1 MDEKEKQKMEY
12 INDNIIE
19 KGYNPEELSNF
30 IIKTIGIP
38 MESLPF
44 EKLKEMVEEF
54 KNRGLTETYKT
65 IKLNE
70 KKMKETEKEK
80 KKKEIEK
87 EANERLNSPLY
98 NLYLPA
104 SYEIETKLQQEN
116 KLLELHRNKTP
127 IQVIISEPIKE
138 EKKGFFSKAY
148 MTYRIQCPQLNSDV
162 RRSFPDFEWFRNQ
175 LISRYP
181 LRYIPPICKENV
193 VKQIESILKMEN
205 EEYTELRKMRYLQ
218 RFMDSLI
225 KRNIFKTSPILQ
237 EFLVLNDELFKTYQ
251 NKLNNKKYELNISL
265 DNMITLKGKIK
276 CELKKK

>member
-162 RRSFPDFEWFRNQ
+162 RRSFPDFEW
-175 LISRYP
+175 
-181 LRYIPPICKENV
+181 
-193 VKQIESILKMEN
+193 
-205 EEYTELRKMRYLQ
+205 
-218 RFMDSLI
+218 
-225 KRNIFKTSPILQ
+225 
-237 EFLVLNDELFKTYQ
+237 
-251 NKLNNKKYELNISL
+251 
-265 DNMITLKGKIK
+265 
-276 CELKKK
+276 

>member
-87 EANERLNSPLY
+87 
-98 NLYLPA
+98 
-104 SYEIETKLQQEN
+104 I
-116 KLLELHRNKTP
+116 
-127 IQVIISEPIKE
+127 
-138 EKKGFFSKAY
+138 
-148 MTYRIQCPQLNSDV
+148 
-162 RRSFPDFEWFRNQ
+162 
-175 LISRYP
+175 
-181 LRYIPPICKENV
+181 
-193 VKQIESILKMEN
+193 
-205 EEYTELRKMRYLQ
+205 
-218 RFMDSLI
+218 
-225 KRNIFKTSPILQ
+225 
-237 EFLVLNDELFKTYQ
+237 
-251 NKLNNKKYELNISL
+251 
-265 DNMITLKGKIK
+265 
-276 CELKKK
+276 